1 MKNSFIISLLEFIL
15 YMMASCRTEYIP
27 IESVRYDSVFFAKM
41 IKDTTF
47 VKDSVFVR
55 QKGDTVF
62 KDKFL
67 VIYKKVLLRD
77 TMLTVRKDSIPVPF
91 PVERKLTRWEQVKVD
106 FGGYVIITMLLWI
119 PFYILRWIIR
129 KTRKRS

>member
-1 MKNSFIISLLEFIL
+1 MKNSFIISLLVFIL

-91 PVERKLTRWEQVKVD
+91 PVERKLARWEQVKVD

>member
-1 MKNSFIISLLEFIL
+1 MKNSFIISLLVFIL

-27 IESVRYDSVFFAKM
+27 IESVRYDSVFFSKM
-41 IKDTTF
+41 IKDTTI

-77 TMLTVRKDSIPVPF
+77 TMLTIRKDSIPVPF